1 MAVIKKRQCDS
12 CGRISNPKIVVAE
25 IRMTDD
31 AGNRYTVDLCKRCF
45 GELKDEYGVAAIAT
59 TPRRQFEVVNL
70 EDIEIRD

>member
-12 CGRISNPKIVVAE
+12 CERISNAKIVVSE

-31 AGNRYTVDLCKRCF
+31 AGNRYSVDLCHRCF